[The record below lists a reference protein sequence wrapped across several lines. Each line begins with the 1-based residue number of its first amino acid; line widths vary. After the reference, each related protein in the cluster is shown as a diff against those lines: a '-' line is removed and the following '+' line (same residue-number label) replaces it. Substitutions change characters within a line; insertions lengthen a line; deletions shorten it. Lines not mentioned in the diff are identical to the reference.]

1 MGKCLKQFNIK
12 PHAVYTSLLKRS
24 IDSFKEISKS
34 DPVHYLSIPT
44 LNSWRLNERHYGAL
58 VGLSKEEA
66 EEKMGKE
73 KVMEWRRS
81 YSSRPPPMAKEDM
94 YLWKNADWAKPVT
107 ITSIPIN
114 NLRFVAT
121 EKNEHVPESE
131 SIQDTQSRV
140 LILWKQSIIPRIV
153 KGETVL
159 VIAHA
164 NSIRAM
170 IKQIDHKYMKEEQ
183 LREITI
189 PSATP
194 LVYDFMI
201 DNNNNDANINNTTN
215 YNIDKKEWHLTNDKK
230 RLSNDMS
237 REQQNNDIDDS
248 NNAIESIGIPTSL
261 GLTGRFVMNSALI
274 ENVVGHFIGSISFYK
289 LIETKLQDVI
299 DFLEV
304 GDGRNDALIIYN
316 REGMVIH
323 SNSTW
328 QSLCGFNVQEIRG
341 KSYKVMIGPLTNK
354 KDVIDMTNRLET
366 GLPART
372 QMINYRKNGNAFVNK
387 MTLIPL
393 YDWKKKSDNTYEID
407 ILDIPYQWVAHVEL
421 TPDLHHVPPLSSEE
435 KKNRK
440 LKTSWNPF
448 I

>member
-1 MGKCLKQFNIK
+1 
-12 PHAVYTSLLKRS
+12 
-24 IDSFKEISKS
+24 
-34 DPVHYLSIPT
+34 
-44 LNSWRLNERHYGAL
+44 
-58 VGLSKEEA
+58 
-66 EEKMGKE
+66 
-73 KVMEWRRS
+73 MEWRRS

-94 YLWKNADWAKPVT
+94 YLWKNADWAKPIT

-121 EKNEHVPESE
+121 EKNEQVPESE

-140 LILWKQSIIPRIV
+140 LTLWKHSIIPRII

-170 IKQIDHKYMKEEQ
+170 IKQIDNKYMTEEK

-194 LVYDFMI
+194 LIYDFMMDNNN
-201 DNNNNDANINNTTN
+201 DNNNNSNKKNDWQLNNEDKRQSNNIVS
-215 YNIDKKEWHLTNDKK
+215 KQ
-230 RLSNDMS
+230 
-237 REQQNNDIDDS
+237 QQNNNKIEDT
-248 NNAIESIGIPTSL
+248 NNIESIGRPTSL
-261 GLTGRFVMNSALI
+261 GLTGRFVMNSELL
-274 ENVVGHFIGSISFYK
+274 ENVIGRFIGSISFYK

-304 GDGRNDALIIYN
+304 GDGRNDALIIYDN
-316 REGMVIH
+316 RGNVIH

-328 QSLCGFNVQEIRG
+328 QSLCGFNMREIRG
-341 KSYKVMIGPLTNK
+341 KSYKVMIGPLTNPN
-354 KDVIDMTNRLET
+354 DVIDMTNRLET
-366 GLPART
+366 GLPARI

-387 MTLIPL
+387 MTLIPM
-393 YDWKKKSDNTYEID
+393 YNWIKQNNDTYELD
-407 ILDIPYQWVAHVEL
+407 ISDIPYQFVAHVEP
-421 TPDLHHVPPLSSEE
+421 TPDLHDVTPLTSEE
-435 KKNRK
+435 KKQRN

-448 I
+448 R